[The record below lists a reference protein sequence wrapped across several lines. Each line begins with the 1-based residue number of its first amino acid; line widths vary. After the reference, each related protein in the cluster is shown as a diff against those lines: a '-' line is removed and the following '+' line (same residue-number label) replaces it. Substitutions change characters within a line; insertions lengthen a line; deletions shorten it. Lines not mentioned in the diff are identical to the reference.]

1 MPTLKDILKWWKNK
15 PPSGGENGMD
25 KDKKDKLSLIWE
37 IAQLTVIFSCCLV
50 MIASAVFIF
59 SKII

>member
-1 MPTLKDILKWWKNK
+1 M
-15 PPSGGENGMD
+15 
-25 KDKKDKLSLIWE
+25 DKKDKLKIAWE
-37 IAQLTVIFSCCLV
+37 IAQLTVIFSCSLF

>member
-1 MPTLKDILKWWKNK
+1 M
-15 PPSGGENGMD
+15 
-25 KDKKDKLSLIWE
+25 DKKDKLKIAWQ
-37 IAQLTVIFSCCLV
+37 IAQLTIIFSCCLV